1 MSNETIGTIIAALI
15 SGICVAVPTIV
26 ATISSNKAHDQVVD
40 EKMKNMSEQIS
51 HVDTKIDKFSS
62 NQDEIKERLV
72 IVENNRTQKMKGVT
86 LWKKSI
92 GKENSHQESSGF
104 L

>member
-15 SGICVAVPTIV
+15 SGLCVAVPTIV

-62 NQDEIKERLV
+62 NQDKIKERLV
-72 IVENNRTQKMKGVT
+72 IVEQST
-86 LWKKSI
+86 KSAHHRI
-92 GKENSHQESSGF
+92 DDITAQLKITEHRKE
-104 L
+104 